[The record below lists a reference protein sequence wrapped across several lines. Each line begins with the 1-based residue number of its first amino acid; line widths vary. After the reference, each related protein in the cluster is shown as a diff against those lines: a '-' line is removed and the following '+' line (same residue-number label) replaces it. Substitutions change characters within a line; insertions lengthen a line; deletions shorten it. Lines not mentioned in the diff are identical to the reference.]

1 MYLKP
6 VAGLQAWIFEKEGI
20 RIIVVH
26 CCATYGVGH
35 NPMGP
40 LGPKG
45 HNGRLILGGGDANND
60 VKMNDTQTSES
71 TLEPTRH

>member
-6 VAGLQAWIFEKEGI
+6 GAGLQAWIFEKEGI

-40 LGPKG
+40 LGHLGPKG
-45 HNGRLILGGGDANND
+45 HNGQFGSGVTA
-60 VKMNDTQTSES
+60 KCES
-71 TLEPTRH
+71 HPGRR